1 MKFDLKERC
10 KSYSFWLAIASAVFL
25 LIQAIGKPLGLEVSE
40 EVYMSI
46 INAVLGIFVVFG
58 IISDPTKN
66 IEEAQTDTDSQEN
79 AQTEGENNN
88 NASQEK

>member
-10 KSYSFWLAIASAVFL
+10 KSYSFWLAIASALFL
-25 LIQAIGKPLGLEVSE
+25 LIQAIGKPLGLDISE

-58 IISDPTKN
+58 IISDPTKKG
-66 IEEAQTDTDSQEN
+66 EE
-79 AQTEGENNN
+79 TEEIIKESTKNESEQDNL
-88 NASQEK
+88 QEK